1 MKRFILFLS
10 AVVIAASVSAQHL
23 IYSTATIDQA
33 AQALKTKTYVVLLEQ
48 EQLEKTNVIYE
59 KIQSETVVE
68 SGKKADLSD
77 FEDNE
82 FNKQL
87 KFGMKTF
94 WKATKFEFIK
104 AEEFEQKR
112 MDPASSFIFLYNMKT
127 KYKEEKTFINYLVFA
142 LGGKAKRVDKMPW
155 VAAVPLGYGNVGP
168 EYFTYKISGMLQY
181 LQYLADYVANNPNQT
196 KESIEKYFNKRNKE
210 VKDYKLYVL
219 ADDLTKSVYTN
230 EQIEKLYHGEVVIV
244 DQKQIEE
251 AIKKQDPNVAYVHKA
266 GPERTKTELAFN
278 VKMILT
284 AKGGECIYIKEDE
297 IWKKEPEG
305 MLDKDFKAF
314 KK

>member
-1 MKRFILFLS
+1 MKQFFFILS
-10 AVVIAASVSAQHL
+10 AVLISINVSAQHL
-23 IYSTATIDQA
+23 VYSTASIDQA

-68 SGKKADLSD
+68 SGKKADLSE

-112 MDPASSFIFLYNMKT
+112 YDPNSTFILMYNVKT
-127 KYKEEKTFINYLVFA
+127 KYKEEKTFVNYLVFA
-142 LGGKAKRVDKMPW
+142 QGGKAKRVDKMVW
-155 VAAVPLGYGNVGP
+155 IAAVPLSYGNVGP
-168 EYFTYKISGMLQY
+168 DYYTYKIPGMIQY
-181 LQYLADYVANNPNQT
+181 LQYLSDYVANHPNQT

-230 EQIEKLYHGEVVIV
+230 EQIEKYYQGEVVIV

-305 MLDKDFKAF
+305 MLDKDFKAL

>member
-1 MKRFILFLS
+1 MKRFTLFLS
-10 AVVIAASVSAQHL
+10 IIVFAASVSAQHL

-33 AQALKTKTYVVLLEQ
+33 AQALKSKTYVVLLEQ
-48 EQLEKTNVIYE
+48 EQMEKTNVIYE

-87 KFGMKTF
+87 KFAMKTF

-127 KYKEEKTFINYLVFA
+127 KYKEEKTFVNYLVFA
-142 LGGKAKRVDKMPW
+142 QGGKAKRVDKMPW
-155 VAAVPLGYGNVGP
+155 VAAVPLSYGNVSS
-168 EYFTYKISGMLQY
+168 EYFTYKIPGLIQY

-196 KESIEKYFNKRNKE
+196 KESVEKYFNKRNKE

-219 ADDLTKSVYTN
+219 ADDLTKAVYTN
-230 EQIEKLYHGEVVIV
+230 EQIEKLYTGEVVIV

-305 MLDKDFKAF
+305 MLDKDFKAL

>member
-1 MKRFILFLS
+1 MKQFFFILS
-10 AVVIAASVSAQHL
+10 AVLISINISAQHL
-23 IYSTATIDQA
+23 VYSTASIDQA

-59 KIQSETVVE
+59 KIQTETVVE
-68 SGKKADLSD
+68 SGKKADLSE

-127 KYKEEKTFINYLVFA
+127 KYKEEKTYVNYLVFA
-142 LGGKAKRVDKMPW
+142 LGGKAKRIDKMPW
-155 VAAVPLGYGNVGP
+155 VAAVPLSYGNVGP
-168 EYFTYKISGMLQY
+168 EYYTYKIAGLIQFLQN
-181 LQYLADYVANNPNQT
+181 LADYVANNPNQT

-230 EQIEKLYHGEVVIV
+230 EQIEKYYQGEVVIV

-251 AIKKQDPNVAYVHKA
+251 AIKKQDPNIAYVHKA
-266 GPERTKTELAFN
+266 GPERTKSELAFN

-284 AKGGECIYIKEDE
+284 AKGGECLYIREDE

-305 MLDKDFKAF
+305 MLEKDFKAL

>member
-1 MKRFILFLS
+1 MKQFFFILS
-10 AVVIAASVSAQHL
+10 AVLISINISAQHL
-23 IYSTATIDQA
+23 VYSTASIDQA

-59 KIQSETVVE
+59 KIQTETVVE
-68 SGKKADLSD
+68 SGKKADLSE

-127 KYKEEKTFINYLVFA
+127 KYKEEKTYVNYLVFA
-142 LGGKAKRVDKMPW
+142 LGGKAKRIDKMPW
-155 VAAVPLGYGNVGP
+155 VAAVPLSYGNVGP
-168 EYFTYKISGMLQY
+168 EYYTYKIAGLIQFLQN
-181 LQYLADYVANNPNQT
+181 LADYVANNPNQT

-230 EQIEKLYHGEVVIV
+230 EQIEKYYQGEVVIV

-266 GPERTKTELAFN
+266 GPERTKSELAFN

-284 AKGGECIYIKEDE
+284 AKGGECLYIREDE

-305 MLDKDFKAF
+305 MLEKDFKAL

>member
-1 MKRFILFLS
+1 MKQFLLLLS
-10 AVVIAASVSAQHL
+10 AAFIANTSFSQHL
-23 IYSTATIDQA
+23 IHSTATIDQA

-48 EQLEKTNVIYE
+48 EQIEKTNVIYE

-68 SGKKADLSD
+68 SGKKADLSE

-94 WKATKFEFIK
+94 WKATKYEFIK
-104 AEEFEQKR
+104 ADEFEQKR
-112 MDPASSFIFLYNMKT
+112 FDPNSSFIFMYNLKT
-127 KYKEEKTFINYLVFA
+127 KYKEEKTFVNYLVFA
-142 LGGKAKRVDKMPW
+142 QGGKAKRVDKMPW

-168 EYFTYKISGMLQY
+168 EYYIYKIPGLIQY
-181 LQYLADYVANNPNQT
+181 LQNLADHVANNPNQT
-196 KESIEKYFNKRNKE
+196 KESVEKYFNKRNKE

-219 ADDLTKSVYTN
+219 ADDLTKAVYTY
-230 EQIEKLYHGEVVIV
+230 EQIEKLYSGEVKIV
-244 DQKQIEE
+244 EQKEIEE
-251 AIKKQDPNVAYVHKA
+251 AIKKQDPNVAYLHKA

-278 VKMILT
+278 VKIIIT
-284 AKGGECIYIKEDE
+284 AKGGECLYIKEDE

-305 MLDKDFKAF
+305 MLDKDFKAL

>member
-1 MKRFILFLS
+1 MKQFFFILS
-10 AVVIAASVSAQHL
+10 AVLISINISAQHL
-23 IYSTATIDQA
+23 VYSTASIDQA

-59 KIQSETVVE
+59 KIQTETVVE
-68 SGKKADLSD
+68 SGKKADLSE

-112 MDPASSFIFLYNMKT
+112 MDPASSFIFLYNLKT
-127 KYKEEKTFINYLVFA
+127 KFKEEKTYVNYLVFA
-142 LGGKAKRVDKMPW
+142 LGGKAKRIDKMPW
-155 VAAVPLGYGNVGP
+155 VAAVPLSYGNVGP
-168 EYFTYKISGMLQY
+168 EYYTYKIAGLIQFLQN
-181 LQYLADYVANNPNQT
+181 LADYVANNPNQT

-230 EQIEKLYHGEVVIV
+230 EQIEKYYQGEVVIV

-251 AIKKQDPNVAYVHKA
+251 AIKKQDPNIAYVHKA
-266 GPERTKTELAFN
+266 GPERTKSELAFN

-284 AKGGECIYIKEDE
+284 AKGGECLYIREDE

-305 MLDKDFKAF
+305 MLEKDFKAL

>member
-1 MKRFILFLS
+1 MKQFFFILS
-10 AVVIAASVSAQHL
+10 AVLISINISAQHL
-23 IYSTATIDQA
+23 VYSTASIDQA

-59 KIQSETVVE
+59 KIQTETVVE
-68 SGKKADLSD
+68 SGKKADLSE

-127 KYKEEKTFINYLVFA
+127 KYKEEKTYVNYLVFA
-142 LGGKAKRVDKMPW
+142 LGGKAKRIDKMPW
-155 VAAVPLGYGNVGP
+155 VAAVPLSYGNVGP
-168 EYFTYKISGMLQY
+168 EYYTYKIAGLIQFLQN
-181 LQYLADYVANNPNQT
+181 LADYVANNPNQT

-230 EQIEKLYHGEVVIV
+230 EQIEKFYQGEVVIV

-266 GPERTKTELAFN
+266 GPERTKSELAFN

-284 AKGGECIYIKEDE
+284 AKGGECLYIREDE

-305 MLDKDFKAF
+305 MLEKDFKAL

>member
-1 MKRFILFLS
+1 MKRFLLLITAIIS
-10 AVVIAASVSAQHL
+10 AASVSAQHL

-33 AQALKTKTYVVLLEQ
+33 AQALKTKTYVVLLEE
-48 EQLEKTNVIYE
+48 EQIVKTNILYE
-59 KIQSETVVE
+59 KIQNDTVVE
-68 SGKKADLSD
+68 SGKKAELSEA
-77 FEDNE
+77 EDNE

-87 KFGMKTF
+87 KYGMKNF

-104 AEEFEQKR
+104 ADEFEQKR
-112 MDPASSFIFLYNMKT
+112 FDPASSFIFLYNLKT
-127 KYKEEKTFINYLVFA
+127 KYKDEKTFINYLVFA
-142 LGGKAKRVDKMPW
+142 LGGKAKRIDKMPW
-155 VAAVPLGYGNVGP
+155 VAAVPLTYGNIGP
-168 EYFTYKISGMLQY
+168 EYYTYKLPGLIQFLQY
-181 LQYLADYVANNPNQT
+181 LSDYIANNPNQT

-230 EQIEKLYHGEVVIV
+230 EQIEKIYPGEVVIV

-251 AIKKQDPNVAYVHKA
+251 AIKNQDPNVAYVHKA

-284 AKGGECIYIKEDE
+284 AKGGECLYIREDE

-305 MLDKDFKAF
+305 MLVKDFKAI